1 MTSPELRKR
10 NIRFI
15 LQSVHW
21 FRCLALAFLAGFKP
35 FSVKFM
41 EAGLSPSWI
50 AASTLAQTR
59 QLMFGFSFCE
69 QRDVAGRKKQT

>member
-1 MTSPELRKR
+1 
-10 NIRFI
+10 
-15 LQSVHW
+15 
-21 FRCLALAFLAGFKP
+21 LAGFKP